1 MHSSNSSNL
10 ATIAET
16 SDDIPLPPPRRVSDD
31 EIPLPPPPLSLRRGS
46 IPPLPGSPPKIITGR
61 KSVVSADLGGM
72 ETKQDEQNVKQSG
85 SRPSTPKT
93 VPGSKIRRATQS
105 FIDDPMMASFQRPQ
119 QSSKGG
125 SAPAAGDDVKDI
137 GRDAVDIDKEE
148 TDMQMLRGIFAAFD
162 ENKNGKLNRRELSDA
177 LVALGFKPTESL
189 MSKYYT
195 ENLSLTGKKSWNISL
210 TAFVN
215 ASLKHL
221 DSADDCTNDVM
232 YLFKAFDTKLSGD
245 VTAKMVRH
253 FLHETIV
260 PSRLSSQETD
270 EFLLECMQNPTDLSE
285 IIKYEDLVDKLLF
298 GNNK

>member
-1 MHSSNSSNL
+1 MNSSNSSKL
-10 ATIAET
+10 TTIAES
-16 SDDIPLPPPRRVSDD
+16 SDDVPPPPPRRFTDD

-46 IPPLPGSPPKIITGR
+46 IPPLPGTPPKIVTTR
-61 KSVVSADLGGM
+61 KSVMSADFGGM
-72 ETKQDEQNVKQSG
+72 ETKEDETTAKQGG

-93 VPGSKIRRATQS
+93 VPGGKIRRATQS
-105 FIDDPMMASFQRPQ
+105 FIDDPMMMSFHRQQ

-125 SAPAAGDDVKDI
+125 NVATVGDNAKDV
-137 GRDAVDIDKEE
+137 GRSSVDIDKEE

-177 LVALGFKPTESL
+177 LIALGFKPTESL

-195 ENLSLTGKKSWNISL
+195 ENLSLTGKKTWNISL

-270 EFLLECMQNPTDLSE
+270 EFLLECMKNPTDLSE
-285 IIKYEDLVDKLLF
+285 VIKYEDLVDKLLF